1 MDVGWGRILL
11 FQLSVQGFLFIE
23 GETSGGVMV
32 LMIVCIE
39 DDNIM
44 TLNYIT
50 SSFFSSHGL
59 AARFATTTRPP

>member
-1 MDVGWGRILL
+1 MGGEGFCSSSFRL
-11 FQLSVQGFLFIE
+11 QGSTFIE
-23 GETSGGVMV
+23 EETSGGVMV

-50 SSFFSSHGL
+50 STFFSSHGL
-59 AARFATTTRPP
+59 AAGSATTTSSL